1 MKIFLAYPFSQF
13 LDENNV
19 ADEKNTEIINLV
31 IDTLEKNGDDVFS
44 AQRREKFGLELM
56 PPHQCTYLDFE
67 GIKESDVIV
76 AYPGSPISGGVHIEL
91 GWASAL
97 NKPIVLLL
105 KKDEEYSPLI
115 IGLHTKTSVFT
126 MFFEENVLECI
137 PYINEALAKYKSLA

>member
-1 MKIFLAYPFSQF
+1 
-13 LDENNV
+13 
-19 ADEKNTEIINLV
+19 
-31 IDTLEKNGDDVFS
+31 
-44 AQRREKFGLELM
+44 M

-137 PYINEALAKYKSLA
+137 PYINEVLAKYKSLE